1 MNFNFGEVLTRAWQ
15 IVWKHKIL
23 WVFGILASCGQ
34 GSGNFNSN
42 SNIRNDSSNFNP
54 PPQMLEWA
62 RWIENNVAAFIAIL
76 VAVVCIILIITTF
89 LSTIGRIGLIRGAA
103 QAEGG
108 AENLVFGQLF
118 SESMPY
124 FWRSF
129 GLSLILSLPVLVFAA
144 FAAVFV
150 VAAAASENNPSAAL
164 GSLAILPILLGCCCI
179 FVPLMLVLGVIFGQA
194 QRAIVLEDLGVMPAL
209 SRGWE
214 IFKANLG
221 PVIIL
226 AIILGVIGF
235 GVGLVLSIPLLA
247 IVVPAA
253 FAFAF
258 SQTQNMTPVIFA
270 AICFCLYL
278 PVMWLG
284 QGILISYTESAWTLT
299 YLRLTNKN
307 NTTGPATPEP
317 VIPSD
322 SDQTLIA
329 PPHA

>member
-129 GLSLILSLPVLVFAA
+129 GLGLLV
-144 FAAVFV
+144 
-150 VAAAASENNPSAAL
+150 
-164 GSLAILPILLGCCCI
+164 GLPIL
-179 FVPLMLVLGVIFGQA
+179 VVVMALM
-194 QRAIVLEDLGVMPAL
+194 
-209 SRGWE
+209 
-214 IFKANLG
+214 
-221 PVIIL
+221 
-226 AIILGVIGF
+226 
-235 GVGLVLSIPLLA
+235 
-247 IVVPAA
+247 
-253 FAFAF
+253 
-258 SQTQNMTPVIFA
+258 
-270 AICFCLYL
+270 
-278 PVMWLG
+278 
-284 QGILISYTESAWTLT
+284 
-299 YLRLTNKN
+299 
-307 NTTGPATPEP
+307 
-317 VIPSD
+317 
-322 SDQTLIA
+322 
-329 PPHA
+329 